1 MPRKSNQQ
9 VNLPTYDKL
18 MVPVFKALKELGG
31 SGTVHEINAK
41 AIAIAGITEVQAA
54 IEHQGEGAD
63 TEIEYR
69 LHWTRSYL
77 KKYGVLEN
85 SKRGVWALTPN
96 GIATENLDPEEV
108 KRVVKK
114 EFYSQWKENSKNRSA
129 KADNQT
135 EELESDET
143 ENADWQSRLQGVLF
157 GMAPSAFERLV
168 QRLLRESGFT
178 QVDVTGRSGDGG
190 IDGKGIMRI
199 GGLLSFPVMFQCK
212 RWKNSVGSK
221 EIRDFRGAMVGRA
234 DKGLFVTTG
243 NFTLEALREA
253 TREGAP
259 PIDLVDGD
267 QLAEKLKELGLGVKT
282 RKVETEVVE
291 IDRDWFKGI

>member
-1 MPRKSNQQ
+1 MPRKSNQHID
-9 VNLPTYDKL
+9 LPQYDKL
-18 MVPVFKALKELGG
+18 MLPVFQALKELGG

-41 AIAIAGITEVQAA
+41 AIAIAGITEEQAA

-77 KKYGVLEN
+77 KKFGVLEN
-85 SKRGVWALTPN
+85 SKRGVWALTPK
-96 GIATENLDPEEV
+96 GIATENLYPEEV

-129 KADNQT
+129 RADNKI
-135 EELESDET
+135 EELESDKT
-143 ENADWQSRLQGVLF
+143 ENAAWQSRLQEVLF
-157 GMAPSAFERLV
+157 GMTPSAFERLV

-199 GGLLSFPVMFQCK
+199 GGLLSFP
-212 RWKNSVGSK
+212 
-221 EIRDFRGAMVGRA
+221 
-234 DKGLFVTTG
+234 
-243 NFTLEALREA
+243 
-253 TREGAP
+253 
-259 PIDLVDGD
+259 
-267 QLAEKLKELGLGVKT
+267 
-282 RKVETEVVE
+282 
-291 IDRDWFKGI
+291 